1 MSKIRKAWDGKSI
14 WQSGSNPRNSGVAI
28 LFSKPLNIE
37 ILKTEKH
44 LDGKLIKSLTKIE
57 NQIFQLI
64 NIYAPTIPKDRI
76 TYFQELQKIIENR
89 NNTILAGD
97 FNMLE
102 DIFLDKLGGNNS
114 STHLL
119 GSEIITDIK
128 NQNNL
133 IDIWRKLNP
142 DKRLYTYHNPDKT
155 IHTRLDTIYIT
166 DDIKTKASKI
176 YPFSLS
182 DHDGVTASF
191 QIREL
196 NPKGP
201 GIWKFN
207 TSILKHKNFQEI
219 FPKFWKFW
227 QNQKKKYDNQL
238 LQWDAGKLHLKN
250 IIIEYC
256 TKRSKKLNQKQQTLI
271 QNITTEKSKINPNT
285 DIINKNQQELNDIE
299 NFKINGTI
307 IRSNEKIILNEE
319 KPTKFFY
326 AQEKQKQ
333 IKKTIQKLIDKEENI
348 LQNNEDILKE
358 CKNFYENLYKKSKTC
373 LTTQNLLL
381 EKLDPKLS
389 TEQNQ
394 RLIKP
399 IDILE
404 IKCHRKYGK

>member
-1 MSKIRKAWDGKSI
+1 
-14 WQSGSNPRNSGVAI
+14 
-28 LFSKPLNIE
+28 
-37 ILKTEKH
+37 
-44 LDGKLIKSLTKIE
+44 
-57 NQIFQLI
+57 
-64 NIYAPTIPKDRI
+64 
-76 TYFQELQKIIENR
+76 
-89 NNTILAGD
+89 
-97 FNMLE
+97 MLE

-166 DDIKTKASKI
+166 DDIKIKASKI

-238 LQWDAGKLHLKN
+238 LQWDAGKLNLKN

-256 TKRSKKLNQKQQTLI
+256 TKRNKKLNQKQQTLI

-285 DIINKNQQELNDIE
+285 DIVNKNQQELNDIE

-307 IRSNEKIILNEE
+307 IRSKEKIILNEE

-333 IKKTIQKLIDKEENI
+333 IKKNDT
-348 LQNNEDILKE
+348 
-358 CKNFYENLYKKSKTC
+358 KT
-373 LTTQNLLL
+373 NR
-381 EKLDPKLS
+381 
-389 TEQNQ
+389 Q
-394 RLIKP
+394 R
-399 IDILE
+399 
-404 IKCHRKYGK
+404 RKYLTK